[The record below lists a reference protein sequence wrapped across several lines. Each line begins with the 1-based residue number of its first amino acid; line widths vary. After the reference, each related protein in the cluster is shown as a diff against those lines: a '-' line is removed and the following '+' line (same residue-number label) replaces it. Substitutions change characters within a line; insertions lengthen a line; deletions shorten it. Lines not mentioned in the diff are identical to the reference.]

1 MIPGYPNN
9 RVRLSINCVAVNDN
23 TLLNQGNLPL
33 PSIFPHGATI
43 MICFIHVTFLH
54 TLFFLSTAGSRLLP
68 PGRFFYSVNVK
79 KKRGMVVIF
88 AKVYQPTSNRK
99 QQ

>member
-54 TLFFLSTAGSRLLP
+54 TLFFSFHRGFAFVTMDLSTRGLL
-68 PGRFFYSVNVK
+68 YYK
-79 KKRGMVVIF
+79 
-88 AKVYQPTSNRK
+88 
-99 QQ
+99 